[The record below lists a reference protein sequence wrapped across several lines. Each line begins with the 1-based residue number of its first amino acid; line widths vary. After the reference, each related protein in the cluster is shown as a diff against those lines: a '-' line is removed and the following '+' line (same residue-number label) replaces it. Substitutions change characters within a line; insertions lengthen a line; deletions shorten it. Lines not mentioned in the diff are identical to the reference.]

1 MREDLESID
10 VKSMDLAGM
19 DLEGADLKRSG
30 LENIEV
36 ENMDREDISRIGI
49 DTEDNGDGISAWDHG
64 EMAAEMK
71 KGGYVC
77 RERLGKG
84 AFSEVFRVEN
94 EDGDSFACK
103 VSSDVRMLEREAGIM
118 KEVRHPLFPEFY
130 VFWSRG
136 GLGYLVME
144 HISGG
149 CLEAMLRRRGGFCPE
164 QVART
169 GVELAE
175 GLGYL
180 HERGGKLLFRDVK
193 PANIIVRQ
201 DGRVKLLD
209 LGCICHRG
217 KRADSRAGTP
227 GYCAPEQLA
236 EGAVLTQACDVY
248 GLGRTLL
255 DMLCRDS
262 ESGRGYGTGPDSG
275 KETQGSAGV
284 QRIAGRHSSKKSRR
298 SMGREG
304 RRRRKHR
311 RKLISLLEACTR
323 PDPSLRIADMRT
335 VIAALLEL
343 EGGNV
348 GAWRKEVRCR
358 KNIWERDCENP

>member
-1 MREDLESID
+1 MDLGNMEMESMERE
-10 VKSMDLAGM
+10 SMDLEDM
-19 DLEGADLKRSG
+19 SLKS
-30 LENIEV
+30 
-36 ENMDREDISRIGI
+36 I
-49 DTEDNGDGISAWDHG
+49 DTVDDRGSISAWDYG
-64 EMAAEMK
+64 EMAAAMK
-71 KGGYVC
+71 DGGYVC

-94 EDGDSFACK
+94 ENGDSFACK
-103 VSSDVRMLEREAGIM
+103 VSGDVQMLGREAGIM
-118 KEVRHPLFPEFY
+118 KELRHPLFPEFY
-130 VFWSRG
+130 MFWSSG

-144 HISGG
+144 HIPGC
-149 CLEAMLRRRGGFCPE
+149 CLEAMLRRRGCFCPE

-180 HERGGKLLFRDVK
+180 HERGEKLLFRDVK

-217 KRADSRAGTP
+217 RRADSRAGTP

-262 ESGRGYGTGPDSG
+262 ECRRGYGTGSD
-275 KETQGSAGV
+275 
-284 QRIAGRHSSKKSRR
+284 
-298 SMGREG
+298 
-304 RRRRKHR
+304 RRRRRHR
-311 RKLISLLEACTR
+311 RKMISLLEACTR
-323 PDPSLRIADMRT
+323 SEPSLRIADMRT
-335 VIAALLEL
+335 VIEALLEL
-343 EGGNV
+343 EGGNS
-348 GAWRKEVRCR
+348 GAWRREVRCR
-358 KNIWERDCENP
+358 KNIWERDCENS

>member
-1 MREDLESID
+1 
-10 VKSMDLAGM
+10 MDMKDM
-19 DLEGADLKRSG
+19 DLEGMGPESMEKEGTSLKS
-30 LENIEV
+30 
-36 ENMDREDISRIGI
+36 IGI
-49 DTEDNGDGISAWDHG
+49 VGSGGSISAWDYG
-64 EMAAEMK
+64 EIATAMK
-71 KGGYVC
+71 EGGYVC

-94 EDGDSFACK
+94 ENGDSFACK

-144 HISGG
+144 HISGC

-180 HERGGKLLFRDVK
+180 HERGGRLLFRDVK

-217 KRADSRAGTP
+217 RRADSRAGTP
-227 GYCAPEQLA
+227 DYCAPEQLA

-275 KETQGSAGV
+275 KETQGSADR
-284 QRIAGRHSSKKSRR
+284 QRSSKKSRR

-304 RRRRKHR
+304 RRRRRHR

-323 PDPSLRIADMRT
+323 PDPSLRIVDMRT

-343 EGGNV
+343 EGGDS
-348 GAWRKEVRCR
+348 GAWRREVRCR